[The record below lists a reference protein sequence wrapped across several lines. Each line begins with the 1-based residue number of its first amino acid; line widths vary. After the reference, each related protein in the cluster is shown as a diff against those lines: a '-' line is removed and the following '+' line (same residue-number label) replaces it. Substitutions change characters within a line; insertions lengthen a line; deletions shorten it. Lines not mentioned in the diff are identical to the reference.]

1 MCLCSADLRDPRG
14 GKLAPRQIPTG
25 CARQQV
31 APNYYFRT
39 FKFSHQETGEA
50 VPLKGFGECQCY
62 LESAP
67 LSPFGSSLNTSAYT
81 PLLTQ
86 LTQQTNNRIS
96 YDKAF
101 PGPQMPLLSM
111 FNLSVC
117 VQPMCLVPIGA
128 AHISQVHNQFATNFS
143 RLALEQDDSVSNSFF
158 SEFYK
163 STFPQLIIL

>member
-14 GKLAPRQIPTG
+14 SKLAPRQIPTG

-31 APNYYFRT
+31 APNYHLTIST

-50 VPLKGFGECQCY
+50 LPLKGFGECQCY

-67 LSPFGSSLNTSAYT
+67 LPPFGSSLHASAYT

-111 FNLSVC
+111 PNLSVC
-117 VQPMCLVPIGA
+117 VQPICLVPIGA
-128 AHISQVHNQFATNFS
+128 TNISQVHNQFATNFS
-143 RLALEQDDSVSNSFF
+143 RLALEQDDSVSIT
-158 SEFYK
+158 
-163 STFPQLIIL
+163 TFQ